1 MSDQRELQELLDE
14 FTRVG
19 VDPDTF
25 TAMLAVR
32 PEEALQLLR
41 ELPDG
46 AGPAAFLASL
56 RTSTRPATPP
66 RPTAAL
72 VPGSASAPAAR
83 SGTGAP
89 SPAAR
94 ELPPSSPG

>member
-1 MSDQRELQELLDE
+1 MSDQKELQELLDE

-56 RTSTRPATPP
+56 RVSARPVTPP
-66 RPTAAL
+66 RATAA
-72 VPGSASAPAAR
+72 VQGSAPAPAAR
-83 SGTGAP
+83 SGREAP
-89 SPAAR
+89 SPDAP